1 MLKEMHTVLP
11 AADLGRAQK
20 FYHDMLDMDPTMT
33 LEDGAMLHYG
43 SMDSGFDIYETENAG
58 TAQNTQMAWMT
69 DDLDGDM
76 RTLRERGVVFEDF
89 EVPGVKTENGVAE
102 EEGMRSAWFRD
113 SEGNFIVLTELNEA
127 SRRMMMERGQAE
139 MGGSSTGGSQM
150 GGSQT
155 DTSAGRM

>member
-58 TAQNTQMAWMT
+58 TAKNTQMAWMT
-69 DDLDGDM
+69 DNLDDDM
-76 RTLRERGVVFEDF
+76 RRLREKGVVF
-89 EVPGVKTENGVAE
+89 
-102 EEGMRSAWFRD
+102 
-113 SEGNFIVLTELNEA
+113 
-127 SRRMMMERGQAE
+127 RRMMMESSQSQ
-139 MGGSSTGGSQM
+139 MGGSQMGSQMGGSQMGSDMGGSQM
-150 GGSQT
+150 GGSSMGGSQMGSDMGGT
-155 DTSAGRM
+155 QMGTESQRM